1 MIEIYG
7 TSACQYCKDAQL
19 LCVARNK
26 DFKYNQVDVDIEA
39 LDELEERLG
48 KRVRQVPQ
56 IFMDGAYVG
65 GYTELKEKLN
75 VTDTGA
81 S

>member
-26 DFKYNQVDVDIEA
+26 DYQYKQVDVDIYS
-39 LDELEERLG
+39 LDELENRLG

-56 IFMDGAYVG
+56 IFVDGEYVG

-75 VTDTGA
+75 G
-81 S
+81 

>member
-19 LCVARNK
+19 LCVARNQ
-26 DFKYNQVDVDIEA
+26 DYKYRQVDVD
-39 LDELEERLG
+39 LDSLTELEERLG
-48 KRVRQVPQ
+48 QRVRQVPQ
-56 IFMDGAYVG
+56 IFMNGEYVG

-75 VTDTGA
+75 G
-81 S
+81 